1 VERAAAEVVVGD
13 AQPHTHPAG
22 SSGSTKNMLLPEF
35 DIGDEGFAMDLLPQ
49 SHVLAGL
56 GSSAGKHA
64 CPDGEADGSGP
75 LRKRLRTLGRAAVD
89 LAVDYAPGWAR
100 SALQGQ
106 RVADTHGQHQGSG
119 DDAAATVDQLKE
131 LMDNSARRIGRVA
144 VIGVHGWFPMRM
156 LQMLA
161 GEPTGRSE
169 KFCEMMRDALTE
181 YLRENHGVAV
191 DAGDISLFPL
201 VGEGRIQDRVE
212 LLLSQITDTEGPEP
226 AAAAD
231 ARGAAGAQA
240 VRAAEALMPPRAERA
255 AELQAAD
262 TVFVVTHSQGTAVS
276 ALLVERLL
284 ELGLLEPARQRV
296 AMLAMAGIGHG
307 PLVHLRDNVVIKY
320 IESAAARELFELMD
334 PSSALSQR
342 FVAALSTALHRG
354 VRVVCVGSW
363 VDEVVPLYSAIV
375 QGVSHPGVLRAVYI
389 DAPHYADDFLT
400 ALIVFALRLRNAG
413 IYDHGLLVHVSGVVA
428 GSLWGHWGHSTVY
441 GEPAVYKL
449 AVKWLLFST
458 AAKPQP
464 APREHMSYRP
474 LNAAEPL
481 NPFFLPWIMR
491 TLWDD
496 PAVQSSRSLRAE
508 LQRLAALFDVWTPE
522 TKAGR
527 ELRYRLE
534 PVRAGP

>member
-1 VERAAAEVVVGD
+1 
-13 AQPHTHPAG
+13 
-22 SSGSTKNMLLPEF
+22 MLLPEF

-181 YLRENHGVAV
+181 YLRENHGVVV